1 MTRPPFD
8 PNRRRALFDQV
19 ETAAAAQP
27 GESAGRGARAAG
39 DGPPLTVSRLG
50 DLIRRLL
57 EDGVPGP
64 LRVVGE
70 IANLTERTHV
80 YFSLRDESASIS
92 CVLFASDARRTRFS
106 AANGHR
112 VIVTGTLTHYGA
124 QGRTQIQVRRVDPD
138 GAGDLAARFEALCRE
153 LRALGWFDDAR
164 KRPLPVL
171 PQRIAVI
178 TSPTGAALHDVRA
191 TALARCPA
199 VGLVLVP
206 VRVQG
211 DGAADEIARALRF
224 VSRRAAALGI
234 DAVLLTRGGG
244 SAEDLWSFN
253 DRRIAEAIRDS
264 DVPVVAAIGHESD
277 TTIAE
282 LVADRRASTP
292 TQATMMLVPD
302 RAELEV
308 QIGHMASRLRAQVR
322 ARIESARWRLAR
334 NAAAEF
340 LRAPGLR
347 VARLRAAVDRGER
360 DLARAVAGRLS
371 AASIRLER
379 LAGRLTRIRPAI
391 VVGVRHERVGAL
403 GQRLASAC
411 HRRLERARAAIRVAG
426 PRLSDAV
433 RRGLHQRR
441 SRLAAQE
448 GVLRLLDPQRILR
461 LGFVRVERADLTPV
475 TRASALAAGEHVAL
489 IFVDGRRRATIDSS
503 GDSSGDAS
511 GDASGDPSGGAST
524 DPADGA
530 GDPPATARRPARGTT
545 RRRPSESSGLFE
557 DAAPG
562 PEDPA

>member
-19 ETAAAAQP
+19 EHAAAADP
-27 GESAGRGARAAG
+27 GGSARRGAHAAG

-164 KRPLPVL
+164 KRPLPIL
-171 PQRIAVI
+171 PQRVAVI

-244 SAEDLWSFN
+244 SAEDLWTFN
-253 DRRIAEAIRDS
+253 DRRIAEAIRAS
-264 DVPVVAAIGHESD
+264 GVPVVAAIGHESD

-308 QIGHMASRLRAQVR
+308 QLGHMASRLRALVR
-322 ARIESARWRLAR
+322 ARVESARWRLAR

-379 LAGRLTRIRPAI
+379 LAGRLTRIRPAV

-403 GQRLASAC
+403 GQRLVSAC
-411 HRRLERARAAIRVAG
+411 HRRLERARAAIRFAS

-441 SRLAAQE
+441 SRLVAQE
-448 GVLRLLDPQRILR
+448 AVLRLLDPQRILR

-475 TRASALAAGEHVAL
+475 TRASALATGERVAL
-489 IFVDGRRRATIDSS
+489 LFVDGRRCATID
-503 GDSSGDAS
+503 AS
-511 GDASGDPSGGAST
+511 GGSSAGPGDDPPMGPS
-524 DPADGA
+524 DDHP
-530 GDPPATARRPARGTT
+530 GDPPAAARRPTRGTARRRPAA
-545 RRRPSESSGLFE
+545 SSGLFE
-557 DAAPG
+557 DATPR
-562 PEDPA
+562 PDDPAPAAGT

>member
-19 ETAAAAQP
+19 EHAAAADP
-27 GESAGRGARAAG
+27 GGSARRGAHAAG

-164 KRPLPVL
+164 KRPLPIL
-171 PQRIAVI
+171 PQRVAVI

-244 SAEDLWSFN
+244 SAKDLWTFN
-253 DRRIAEAIRDS
+253 DRRIAEAIRAS
-264 DVPVVAAIGHESD
+264 RVPVVAAIGHESD

-308 QIGHMASRLRAQVR
+308 QLGHMASRLRALVR
-322 ARIESARWRLAR
+322 ARVESARWRLAR

-379 LAGRLTRIRPAI
+379 LAGRLTRIRPAV

-411 HRRLERARAAIRVAG
+411 HRRLERARAAVRVAG

-441 SRLAAQE
+441 SRLVAQE
-448 GVLRLLDPQRILR
+448 AVLRLLDPQRILR

-475 TRASALAAGEHVAL
+475 TRASALATGERVAL
-489 IFVDGRRRATIDSS
+489 LFVDGRRCATID
-503 GDSSGDAS
+503 AS
-511 GDASGDPSGGAST
+511 GGSSAGPGD
-524 DPADGA
+524 DPPTGPPDDHP
-530 GDPPATARRPARGTT
+530 GDPPAAARRPARGTA
-545 RRRPSESSGLFE
+545 RRRPAASSGLFE
-557 DAAPG
+557 DATPR
-562 PEDPA
+562 PDDPAPAAGT